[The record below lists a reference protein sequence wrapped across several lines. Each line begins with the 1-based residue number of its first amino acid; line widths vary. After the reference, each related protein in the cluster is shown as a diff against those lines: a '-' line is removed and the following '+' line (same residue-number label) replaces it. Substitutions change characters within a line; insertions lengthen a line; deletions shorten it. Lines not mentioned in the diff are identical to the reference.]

1 MLHVKQVSLTI
12 SRNAESIGRYKESML
27 LLLKSMERWMAVW
40 GRQNLGFVLK
50 SGYLSL
56 KYQCSAKYEVVLLM
70 E

>member
-12 SRNAESIGRYKESML
+12 SRNAESIGRYKEST